1 VDGPTTRVTLPDGR
15 TLAADD
21 VGAPDGRP
29 VVYVHGTPDS
39 RLARHPDDAIAQRL
53 GVRLVAVDRPGFG
66 HSSPDPAGTV
76 ASFGR
81 DVEVLADELGLSDIA
96 VLGWS
101 AGAVA
106 ALGVAAACGPRVRTV
121 GIAAGLPPG
130 PAYADPEVLDAAA
143 DGQRLVVEMAAE
155 IGIEATAAEL
165 SPYLVPDPPSLD
177 LAREQLRTGSDP
189 VRLAELDSVPGG
201 LDAMAAAMVDAVR
214 GGLAG
219 IRRDLELQVLPPD
232 IDLDAIQVP
241 VRLWYGSLDP
251 TSPPAYGRWY
261 ADHLPN
267 AELEVLE
274 GAGHCFPLPRWAE
287 LLAELTR

>member
-1 VDGPTTRVTLPDGR
+1 VDGPTTLVALPDGR

-29 VVYVHGTPDS
+29 LIYVHGTPDS
-39 RLARHPDDAIAQRL
+39 RLARHPDDGIARRL
-53 GVRLVAVDRPGFG
+53 GVRLVAIDRPGFG

-81 DVEVLADELGLSDIA
+81 DVGVLGRELGLEDVA

-106 ALGVAAACGPRVRTV
+106 ALGVAAACGPLVRTV

-130 PAYADPEVLDAAA
+130 PAYDDPEVLDAAA
-143 DGQRLVVEMAAE
+143 EGQRLLVE
-155 IGIEATAAEL
+155 
-165 SPYLVPDPPSLD
+165 
-177 LAREQLRTGSDP
+177 
-189 VRLAELDSVPGG
+189 
-201 LDAMAAAMVDAVR
+201 MAAAMVDAVR
-214 GGLAG
+214 GGLDG

-232 IDLDAIQVP
+232 IDLSRIEVP
-241 VRLWYGSLDP
+241 VRLWYGELDQ
-251 TSPPAYGRWY
+251 TSPPTFGRWY

-267 AELEVLE
+267 ATLEVLG
-274 GAGHCFPLPRWAE
+274 GAGHCFPLPRWE
-287 LLAELTR
+287 DLLASLTG

>member
-1 VDGPTTRVTLPDGR
+1 VALPDGR

-21 VGAPDGRP
+21 VGAPDGP
-29 VVYVHGTPDS
+29 AVVYVHGTPDS
-39 RLARHPDDAIAQRL
+39 RLARHPDDGVAHRL
-53 GVRLVAVDRPGFG
+53 GVRLIAVDRPGFG
-66 HSSPDPAGTV
+66 HSSPDPTGTV

-81 DVEVLADELGLSDIA
+81 DVGVLARELGLEEVG

-101 AGAVA
+101 AGAVS
-106 ALGVAAACGPRVRTV
+106 ALGVAASCGPLVRRV

-130 PAYADPEVLDAAA
+130 PAYDDPAVLDAAA
-143 DGQRLVVEMAAE
+143 DGQRLLVEMAAE
-155 IGIEATAAEL
+155 LGIEATAAEL

-177 LAREQLRTGSDP
+177 LAREHLRTGSDP
-189 VRLAELDSVPGG
+189 VRLAELESVPGA

-214 GGLAG
+214 GGLDG

-232 IDLDAIQVP
+232 IDLDRLEVP
-241 VRLWYGSLDP
+241 VRLWYGDLDP

-261 ADHLPN
+261 VDHLPD

-274 GAGHCFPLPRWAE
+274 GAGHCFPIPRWAD
-287 LLAELTR
+287 LLTALAE